1 MTSKINQ
8 NFGKKPVQDSGRPAQ
23 LGDAELGWSQG
34 GYGHRRGAGRGMP
47 VTAREYG
54 ACGTGRTLGVARV
67 SFGYNSFESN
77 DAIQFTLA
85 VDITVVRMVVITQLC
100 QCDSDV
106 CAIISRE

>member
-1 MTSKINQ
+1 MIAV
-8 NFGKKPVQDSGRPAQ
+8 VQDSGRPAQ

-34 GYGHRRGAGRGMP
+34 GYSHRRGAGWRMP
-47 VTAREYG
+47 ATAREYG
-54 ACGTGRTLGVARV
+54 ACGTGGTLGVAQV

-85 VDITVVRMVVITQLC
+85 VDTTVVRMVVITQLC

>member
-1 MTSKINQ
+1 MV
-8 NFGKKPVQDSGRPAQ
+8 P
-23 LGDAELGWSQG
+23 
-34 GYGHRRGAGRGMP
+34 
-47 VTAREYG
+47 
-54 ACGTGRTLGVARV
+54 TGRTLGVARV

>member
-1 MTSKINQ
+1 M
-8 NFGKKPVQDSGRPAQ
+8 PAQ

-34 GYGHRRGAGRGMP
+34 GYSHRRGAGRRMP

-85 VDITVVRMVVITQLC
+85 LDTTVVRMVVITQLC
-100 QCDSDV
+100 KCDSCVRSSVENDFSE
-106 CAIISRE
+106 SRLLDRGGRRR